1 MKVFWNVQFQKKT
14 NYPPHGKALGI
25 PRGWGCLKS
34 QNFRSK
40 VGSFTGISR
49 GYGGGGCKTKRP
61 SVVEYG

>member
-49 GYGGGGCKTKRP
+49 GYGGGGG
-61 SVVEYG
+61 V